1 MIKWQTWCFKLPS
14 ASASLGGFVVFFIR
28 LPRFLQLLHGLFLKL
43 LVCFFQLHI
52 QSSSL
57 WNLDLFGAAR
67 SLRFRWQ
74 TVFRMRGTG
83 VFLGEMERF
92 NMKRS
97 IVLNSCYSINFVKS
111 TCLKIRG
118 PQKNPSNYRFW
129 TGKPIRGRPALRLSM
144 FNPNSRNA
152 FELVDLAM
160 ALPHFTAV
168 TLRASLAL
176 LKASMAISNASWRW
190 QAGMRASR
198 ISDWQHVPY
207 NVELVRTINTHKN
220 YQNYHILSC
229 TPTFFSILCDTI

>member
-14 ASASLGGFVVFFIR
+14 ASAFFGVLWGKNPPSALSPTAPWSLFEAACV
-28 LPRFLQLLHGLFLKL
+28 LFPASHPKQQPLEPWSVWSCSIPAVPNRQFSGCVAL
-43 LVCFFQLHI
+43 
-52 QSSSL
+52 
-57 WNLDLFGAAR
+57 G
-67 SLRFRWQ
+67 
-74 TVFRMRGTG
+74 
-83 VFLGEMERF
+83 FLGEMERF

-97 IVLNSCYSINFVKS
+97 IVLNSWYSINFVKS
-111 TCLKIRG
+111 TCLKISG

-129 TGKPIRGRPALRLSM
+129 TGKPIRWRPALRLRM
-144 FNPNSRNA
+144 FNPNGRNA
-152 FELVDLAM
+152 VELVDLAM

-207 NVELVRTINTHKN
+207 NVELVRTINYT
-220 YQNYHILSC
+220 
-229 TPTFFSILCDTI
+229 